1 MAWRPAGTV
10 ALIGGGPAS
19 LSRLRPPGVSLPLA
33 PSAARSARRPRKTD
47 GRPQEEEV
55 QGQGPQP
62 PRRRLAPRGASPQ
75 RLPPLQLREAAPRG
89 LRQLWLV
96 RRPRGR
102 RGRLNPV
109 GSAERRV
116 GPMLPIAIDAMGGD
130 HAPGAIVEGARRAAN
145 ELGVPVVLVG
155 RPEDL
160 NPLRGDLDVVAAS
173 QVIGMDAD
181 AGSSVRT
188 MKDSSLVRAAE
199 AVRDGRAAAMV
210 SAGNTGATMASALL
224 RLGRIKGVARP
235 AIATPIPVPG
245 STPTV
250 LLDAGA
256 NAECQPQWLV
266 QFAQMGATFA
276 RERYRIAE
284 PRVGLLSIG
293 EEPTKGNALVK
304 ETHGLLGEAGVLDR
318 AGARFVGN
326 VEGRD
331 IMTPDVDVVVT
342 DGFTG
347 NVALKTLEG
356 GLRSLVTAV
365 VDGLSATDVADAALG
380 ALMPLYAALDPDQT
394 GGAMLLGV
402 DGVCIISHGSSS
414 ATAVV
419 NATRVAAEMV
429 EAGVVERLRS
439 AVASA

>member
-1 MAWRPAGTV
+1 
-10 ALIGGGPAS
+10 
-19 LSRLRPPGVSLPLA
+19 
-33 PSAARSARRPRKTD
+33 
-47 GRPQEEEV
+47 
-55 QGQGPQP
+55 
-62 PRRRLAPRGASPQ
+62 
-75 RLPPLQLREAAPRG
+75 
-89 LRQLWLV
+89 
-96 RRPRGR
+96 
-102 RGRLNPV
+102 
-109 GSAERRV
+109 
-116 GPMLPIAIDAMGGD
+116 MLPVAIDAMGGD
-130 HAPGAIVEGARRAAN
+130 HAPGAIVEGARRALA

-160 NPLRGDLDVVAAS
+160 EPLRGDLEVIPAS
-173 QVIGMDAD
+173 QVISMDAD
-181 AGSSVRT
+181 PGSSVRT

-199 AVRDGRAAAMV
+199 AVRDGRASAMV

-224 RLGRIKGVARP
+224 RLRRIKGVARP

-245 STPTV
+245 SSPTV

-266 QFAQMGATFA
+266 QFAQMGAVFS
-276 RERYRIAE
+276 RERYSIAE

-293 EEPTKGNALVK
+293 EEPTKGNALAK
-304 ETHGLLGEAGVLDR
+304 EAHGLLAAAGALDR
-318 AGARFVGN
+318 AGARFIGN

-356 GLRSLVTAV
+356 GLRTLVAAV
-365 VDGLSATDVADAALG
+365 LEGLSATDVADAALA
-380 ALMPLYAALDPDQT
+380 ALLPLYGTLDPDQT

-419 NATRVAAEMV
+419 NATRVAGEMV
-429 EAGVVERLRS
+429 EAGVVDRLRS
-439 AVASA
+439 AVAPA